1 MSILVLG
8 LLIFLGTHS
17 IRIVADD
24 WRSAK
29 ITRLGEQRWKA
40 IYAIASA
47 IGLGLTIWGYG
58 IAREAPLPLWQ
69 APLWTRHLAALLTLP
84 AFILIVAAYVPG
96 TRIRAA
102 IGHPMVLGVALWALA
117 HLAANG
123 TLADLLLFGGFLL
136 WAAADFVSARGR
148 DRAAGTTYAV
158 KSLAMDGAAIGVGIV
173 TWVVFARYLH
183 ASLIGVQ
190 PFG

>member
-24 WRSAK
+24 WRSAR
-29 ITRLGEQRWKA
+29 IARLGEQRWKA

-69 APLWTRHLAALLTLP
+69 APMWTRHLAALLTLP
-84 AFILIVAAYVPG
+84 AFILIVAAYIPG

-102 IGHPMVLGVALWALA
+102 AGHPMVLGVAIWALA

-148 DRAAGTTYAV
+148 DRAAGKVYPV
-158 KSLAMDGAAIGVGIV
+158 NSLAMDGAAIAVGVIA
-173 TWVVFARYLH
+173 WAVFARFLH
-183 ASLIGVQ
+183 GWLIGVQ
-190 PFG
+190 PF